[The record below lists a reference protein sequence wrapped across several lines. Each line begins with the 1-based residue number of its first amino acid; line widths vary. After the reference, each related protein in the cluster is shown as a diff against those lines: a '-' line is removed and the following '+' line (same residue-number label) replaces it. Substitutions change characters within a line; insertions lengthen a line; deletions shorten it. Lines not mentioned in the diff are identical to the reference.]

1 MRKTSFP
8 SKLSIA
14 AVLATGL
21 LVSGA
26 YAQTTHVIGTG
37 SGTDFD
43 TIADAIASVS
53 VVDGDTIL
61 LDQANNGGAPFVQA
75 AISKAIT
82 VLGENN
88 PEVRGP
94 GNWFINANGDVFIR
108 DLTVTGTEGP
118 NGIVVNDANTV
129 LTIDNCTITGK
140 PQWGVNVNTGTL
152 NIINGTQITNNGWAG
167 VSVGGGTS
175 TVVNITG
182 TSDTPIV
189 ISGNGAAGGS
199 GTPVQRAAL
208 SSRLLDEAGD
218 TLTWNVTHAEISGSD
233 FGYVNQ
239 GSFPNPDESINPG
252 NQIAETT
259 TFIEVNISDVAES
272 AIRLNGDNVTFE
284 YNGGT
289 ITGRTAAD
297 TDIMDNLNLP
307 LIFITDST
315 TGNGNDFTAS
325 NLNFPGGDVP
335 ARLRN
340 DSNPITVTD
349 STFVNGTQ
357 GLSVSYA
364 GGGGATFIDC
374 SFTASNQAIMQG
386 VGGTEDVHLIDPVL
400 SGTAS
405 IPFYMQGHTGEF
417 IIEGTDIAN
426 KVDLDG
432 ISVNGT
438 LIRNWAGTTT
448 VRNVTGST
456 LNALF
461 DTFGIGA
468 QAGPVVL
475 NIDQSVFLNQAGTV
489 TMTTNATEQYS
500 QPATINATN
509 SMWLGESNQGWIL
522 SVHDDNRNPAT
533 PGTVNLT
540 HCTIAPTSVVSL
552 LINGNNGVDTIE
564 SEYSIF
570 NAAGTG
576 TLLASGVV
584 LTGAGNLSYSEGG
597 ATASGGWGN
606 GFPGDTIIADPLLAP
621 NGELTAP
628 SLAVDNA
635 VGSTTTVDYIG
646 NARPNGNNADIGAH
660 ESAFTTVS
668 DWMTF
673 TN

>member
-1 MRKTSFP
+1 MSKTSFP
-8 SKLSIA
+8 AKLSIA
-14 AVLATGL
+14 SILATGL

-43 TIADAIASVS
+43 TIAAAIADAS
-53 VVDGDTIL
+53 VVAGDTLL
-61 LDQANNGGAPFVQA
+61 LDEANNGNAPFVQGG
-75 AISKAIT
+75 ISKAVTI
-82 VLGENN
+82 VGENN

-94 GNWFINANGDVFIR
+94 GNWFFTANGEVIVR

-129 LTIDNCTITGK
+129 LTLDNVTVSNK

-152 NIINGTQITNNGWAG
+152 NITNGSQIINNGWAG
-167 VSVGGGTS
+167 VSVGGGSS
-175 TVVNITG
+175 TEVNIIG

-189 ISGNGAAGGS
+189 ISGNGAAGGA

-208 SSRLLDEAGD
+208 SSRLLEVASD
-218 TLTWNVTHAEISGSD
+218 TLTWNVTHVNISGSD
-233 FGYVNQ
+233 FGYINQ

-259 TFIEVNISDVAES
+259 TFTSVNFSDIAES

-289 ITGRTAAD
+289 IAGRTDAD
-297 TDIMDNLNLP
+297 ADIMDNINLP
-307 LIFITDST
+307 LINITDST
-315 TGNGNDFTAS
+315 TGDGNNFTAS
-325 NLNFPGGDVP
+325 NLNFPGDDVP

-357 GLSVSYA
+357 GLSVSYV

-374 SFTASNQAIMQG
+374 SFTANNQAIMQG
-386 VGGTEDVHLIDPVL
+386 VGGTAPVTLTDPVL
-400 SGTAS
+400 AGTAG
-405 IPFYMQGHTGEF
+405 IAFYMQGHTGEF
-417 IIEGTDIAN
+417 TIQGTDPEN
-426 KVDLDG
+426 KVSLDG
-432 ISVNGT
+432 ITVPGT

-448 VRNVTGST
+448 LVNVEGST
-456 LNALF
+456 INALF
-461 DTFGIGA
+461 DTNDLGPH
-468 QAGPVVL
+468 AGPVVL
-475 NIDQSVFLNQAGTV
+475 NLDQCYFVNQAGTV
-489 TMTTNATEQYS
+489 TMSTNATESFS

-509 SMWLGESNQGWIL
+509 TMWIGESNQGWIL
-522 SVHDDNRNPAT
+522 SVLDDNRDVAT

-540 HCTIAPTSVVSL
+540 HCTIAPTSVAAL
-552 LINGNNGVDTIE
+552 LINGNNGVDTIN
-564 SEYSIF
+564 SDFSIF
-570 NAAGTG
+570 DASGGG
-576 TLLASGVV
+576 TLLASGVP
-584 LTGAGNLSYSEGG
+584 LTGEGNLSYSENG
-597 ATASGGWGN
+597 ATASGGWVN

-628 SLAVDNA
+628 SFAVDNA
-635 VGSTTTVDYIG
+635 VGSTTPVDYVG
-646 NARPNGNNADIGAH
+646 NTRPNGNNADIGAH
-660 ESAFTTVS
+660 ESAFTNVS